1 MAKDTL
7 ELLILQYPSV
17 GITGMSY
24 YVILL
29 LNSIFKLAILELYII
44 PVTGHC
50 LPVSLEALKARW
62 ATNPFIYSQ
71 VYTTVLSKTE
81 HIQMKPEVI

>member
-7 ELLILQYPSV
+7 ELLILQHPSV

-29 LNSIFKLAILELYII
+29 LNSIFKLAILEFYII
-44 PVTGHC
+44 PVTGHY
-50 LPVSLEALKARW
+50 LQVPLE
-62 ATNPFIYSQ
+62 
-71 VYTTVLSKTE
+71 VL
-81 HIQMKPEVI
+81 